1 MLTQIGYKFPE
12 KERFCP
18 TDQKKTGFCQRSPR
32 VIHSDIP
39 VPNGPR
45 QTDSSA
51 FIAIKT
57 SSQNTSNMYYAYRAK
72 ETKKTKTQRQFR
84 SDTLNPLLLLLPL
97 IQTGVNTS

>member
-57 SSQNTSNMYYAYRAK
+57 SSQNTSNMYYAY
-72 ETKKTKTQRQFR
+72 T
-84 SDTLNPLLLLLPL
+84 
-97 IQTGVNTS
+97 